1 MSTKRSNKDLWTMAV
16 RNLARRPRRSVL
28 SALAIGV
35 AALTMTMM
43 LSLIAGIK
51 ADLAGNIHRYST
63 GDVLIEDRGLFKAGA
78 RPLSLAVP
86 DAPVLAQQL
95 RAVPGVVSV
104 APRITTGASVFQD
117 GDAVFFSL
125 MGQNFDTDPMGL
137 QDFLL
142 PGGSLPLAGERQGL
156 ISSVLAEELGLKV
169 GDTLTAVTQTV
180 RGSSNGM
187 TVTVT
192 GIVHPNLGTFQVP
205 WLFVTL
211 ETAQRLVKLADGATG
226 LLVTAQPG
234 SDASALARALQPLTE
249 AHRESLA
256 ARPWFE
262 TSALWGW
269 MTYMDLI
276 YGFIGLVFFA
286 LASTVIINTMLMV
299 VLERSKEIGML
310 AALGMGDRQIR
321 NLFLAESAV
330 LSGIGAVGGAALG
343 CLLAVVLGVTGID
356 YTEAMKGV
364 NMGVSNVIRP
374 QLEVWNPIAV
384 TVVAC
389 GVAVA
394 FTLVPLARLRK
405 LKIVEALRGEL

>member
-1 MSTKRSNKDLWTMAV
+1 MGTKRSNKDLWTMAV
-16 RNLARRPRRSVL
+16 RNLTRRPRRSVL

-78 RPLSLAVP
+78 RPLSLAIT
-86 DAPVLAQQL
+86 DAPALAESL
-95 RAVPGVVSV
+95 SNIPGVASV

-117 GDAVFFSL
+117 GEAVFFSL
-125 MGQNFDTDPMGL
+125 LGLDFGSDPMGL
-137 QDFLL
+137 PEFLL
-142 PGGSLPLAGERQGL
+142 PGGRLPVRGERQGL
-156 ISSVLAEELGLKV
+156 ISTGLAEELGLKV

-187 TVTVT
+187 TITVT

-205 WLFVTL
+205 WLFVSL
-211 ETAQRLVKLADGATG
+211 ETAQRFVKLTDGATG
-226 LLVTAQPG
+226 LLVTARPG
-234 SDASALARALQPLTE
+234 TDAAALARALQPVAE
-249 AHRESLA
+249 SHRESLA

-262 TSALWGW
+262 TSATWGW
-269 MTYMDLI
+269 MAYMDLI

-330 LSGIGAVGGAALG
+330 LSGLGALTGAVLG
-343 CLLAVVLGVTGID
+343 CGLVVVLGITGID

-374 QLEVWNPIAV
+374 QLEAWNPIVV